1 MRQPR
6 NTPARQAR
14 QQTALET
21 QAETQRRP
29 AFPFQAAL
37 QSVARLLADGFRR
50 AQQMRA
56 AHAGAKR
63 LRVIETVA
71 LGEKR
76 FAAVLQVDG
85 VQFLVGGGAGTVSLL
100 ATLSAAAEPVCA
112 PLRNESVQPPNA
124 IAAAEYAR

>member
-1 MRQPR
+1 M
-6 NTPARQAR
+6 
-14 QQTALET
+14 ET
-21 QAETQRRP
+21 QTDTQRRP
-29 AFPFQAAL
+29 PFQFEATL
-37 QSVARLLADGFRR
+37 KRVVRLMAGGFRR

-85 VQFLVGGGAGTVSLL
+85 VQFLVGGGAGTVVLL
-100 ATLSAAAEPVCA
+100 ATLPAAAEPACT
-112 PLRNESVQPPNA
+112 PQLGESVRQPNA
-124 IAAAEYAR
+124 VAVAEYAR